1 MYCVCRSWTV
11 CWIGRLVTYISCT
24 KELEMLQSTTI
35 PISIV
40 NNAVHIH
47 CALHSLP
54 FVLVHVMMFPFR
66 IIVVMIA

>member
-1 MYCVCRSWTV
+1 MSCVCRSWSV
-11 CWIGRLVTYISCT
+11 CWIERLVTYISCI
-24 KELEMLQSTTI
+24 KVLEMLQSTTI
-35 PISIV
+35 PISIA

-54 FVLVHVMMFPFR
+54 FVLVMIFPFR